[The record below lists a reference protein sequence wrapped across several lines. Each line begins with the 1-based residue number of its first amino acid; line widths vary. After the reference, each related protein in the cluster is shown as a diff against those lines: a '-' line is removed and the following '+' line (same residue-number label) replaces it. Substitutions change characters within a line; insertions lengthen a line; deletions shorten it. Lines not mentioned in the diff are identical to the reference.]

1 MTTKEIVEYLDNY
14 NKWRRWDEGIE
25 QPNPIEIWKV
35 INLAIG
41 ELELREGITD
51 KIELYESAIGEL
63 RFANMRISHIM
74 NVLDEIAEMTNDKL
88 VKGIVKNAMERDSI
102 DTMVHA
108 RNLFL

>member
-14 NKWRRWDEGIE
+14 NKWRRWDEDIA
-25 QPNPIEIWKV
+25 QPNPIELWKV

-41 ELELREGITD
+41 ELEI
-51 KIELYESAIGEL
+51 YESSINEL

-88 VKGIVKNAMERDSI
+88 AVGIIKNARERDSI
-102 DTMVHA
+102 DTMVHN